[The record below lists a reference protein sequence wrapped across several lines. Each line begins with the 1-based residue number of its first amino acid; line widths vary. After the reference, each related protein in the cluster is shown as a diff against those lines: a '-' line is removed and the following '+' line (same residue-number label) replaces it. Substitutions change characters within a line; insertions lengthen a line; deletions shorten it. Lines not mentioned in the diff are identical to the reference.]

1 MKRLAVVAMSLG
13 LAGILSSSARAELK
27 PGDQAPDF
35 ELKASDGKTYKLS
48 DLRGKE
54 VVIAWFPKADTP
66 GCTKECQSITASGAK
81 IRKFNVAYFTA
92 SVDDV
97 EANKKF
103 AEKYKMDF
111 PILSDPDKKAAT
123 AYGVLNPTRPVAQR
137 WTFYIGPDGKIQE
150 IDKAVKTETH
160 GDDIATKLQSLG
172 VPEKK

>member
-1 MKRLAVVAMSLG
+1 MNPR
-13 LAGILSSSARAELK
+13 SSSDRRAELK

-35 ELKASDGKTYKLS
+35 ELKASDGKTYILS

-81 IRKFNVAYFTA
+81 LRKFNVAYFTA

-103 AEKYKMDF
+103 AEKFKMDF
-111 PILSDPDKKAAT
+111 PILSDPDGTAAKAYGIYNGERKAAART
-123 AYGVLNPTRPVAQR
+123 
-137 WTFYIGPDGKIQE
+137 TFIIGKDGKILF
-150 IDKAVKTETH
+150 IDNKVNTTEH
-160 GDDIATKLQSLG
+160 GADLAKKLAELDIPKS
-172 VPEKK
+172 